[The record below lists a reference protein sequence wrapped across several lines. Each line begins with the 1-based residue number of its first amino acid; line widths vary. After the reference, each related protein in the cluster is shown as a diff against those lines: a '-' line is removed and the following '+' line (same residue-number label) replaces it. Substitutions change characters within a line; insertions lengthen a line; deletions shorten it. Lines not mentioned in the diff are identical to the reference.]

1 MRCDLIW
8 QLQSWKQCH
17 FISIS
22 MLFGN
27 VFIGATVVGRYIQ
40 IIKPFIF
47 PKKKETNLRV
57 YWRNAKMA
65 KLHSHRRLCCCW
77 CCASKRLHGL
87 IASYNTCVV
96 FVARLG
102 YFHILHGRLRSIF
115 ESWSI
120 ERVLLCTV
128 AAQLF
133 HVQQFHFFFLIS
145 NVVSSFVFY
154 FSLFHILISVV
165 RQLNIT
171 FDFNSIWSSHI
182 RRVCVIWTC
191 HARYTMHAQSNC
203 KMTCKTV

>member
-1 MRCDLIW
+1 MRFDLTTAKLKTMPLHFHFDVIW
-8 QLQSWKQCH
+8 QCFHRCYRCWPIHSNYKA
-17 FISIS
+17 I
-22 MLFGN
+22 
-27 VFIGATVVGRYIQ
+27 Y
-40 IIKPFIF
+40 F
-47 PKKKETNLRV
+47 PEKKKETNLRV

-133 HVQQFHFFFLIS
+133 HVQQFHFLFSHFERCLFFCFLFF
-145 NVVSSFVFY
+145 VVSHLDFGCSAIEYHFWFQFDLVEP
-154 FSLFHILISVV
+154 HTTRV
-165 RQLNIT
+165 RYMDLPCTIHDACTKQLQN
-171 FDFNSIWSSHI
+171 D
-182 RRVCVIWTC
+182 
-191 HARYTMHAQSNC
+191 M
-203 KMTCKTV
+203 